1 MGDIKQKICYRP
13 LKMSF
18 KGDQEIRNIH
28 TYREPKLL
36 ALKEMKHVG
45 FL

>member
-18 KGDQEIRNIH
+18 KGDQEIRNMTH
-28 TYREPKLL
+28 TENLN
-36 ALKEMKHVG
+36 
-45 FL
+45 F